1 MRLKELHLVNFKN
14 HRGADLVLGN
24 QVNCFLG
31 DNGSGKTN
39 VLDAVHYLCFCKSYF
54 NPIDGQNIAHG
65 EPFMLV
71 QGDFERLDVQ
81 ERVSCGLKRGTKKQ
95 FKRND
100 KPYTRLADH
109 IGLFPAVMI
118 APDDA
123 ALIHDGSEM
132 RRKWLDAV
140 ISQYD
145 RGYLEAL
152 IDVNKSLAQRN
163 ALLRYF
169 AENRTFDATMLSS
182 WNARMAPKAAK
193 IAAARTTFMDDFL
206 PGFLSTYEEIS
217 GGAEAV
223 SLSLKTHVVGD
234 AAAIEEM
241 MEQAQDDDRRLRRTT
256 IGVHKDDVVFK
267 LGEHALNKFGSQGQ
281 QKSFLVSLRLA
292 QFAFIEQATGVKPVL
307 LLDDIFDKIDEK
319 RVEALMRRVTN
330 GAFGQ
335 VFITDTHLGRI
346 PAMFEQ
352 TGADVR
358 VFEVK
363 EGEVSP
369 VESQGS

>member
-1 MRLKELHLVNFKN
+1 M
-14 HRGADLVLGN
+14 
-24 QVNCFLG
+24 NCFLG

-39 VLDAVHYLCFCKSYF
+39 VLDAVRYLCFSKSYF

-81 ERVSCGLKRGTKKQ
+81 ERVSCGLKRGTKQ

-100 KPYTRLADH
+100 KLYTRLADH

-140 ISQYD
+140 IGQYD

-152 IDVNKSLAQRN
+152 IDFNKSLAQRN

-182 WNARMAPKAAK
+182 WNARMARKRPK
-193 IAAARTTFMDDFL
+193 
-206 PGFLSTYEEIS
+206 
-217 GGAEAV
+217 
-223 SLSLKTHVVGD
+223 
-234 AAAIEEM
+234 
-241 MEQAQDDDRRLRRTT
+241 
-256 IGVHKDDVVFK
+256 
-267 LGEHALNKFGSQGQ
+267 
-281 QKSFLVSLRLA
+281 
-292 QFAFIEQATGVKPVL
+292 
-307 LLDDIFDKIDEK
+307 
-319 RVEALMRRVTN
+319 
-330 GAFGQ
+330 
-335 VFITDTHLGRI
+335 
-346 PAMFEQ
+346 
-352 TGADVR
+352 
-358 VFEVK
+358 
-363 EGEVSP
+363 
-369 VESQGS
+369 